1 MKNTQITILGFFL
14 ANLWF
19 APFLCAETTKV
30 AVAANFTDAAR
41 ALSPVFEQTTGH
53 RIKISYG
60 STGKLYSQIENG
72 APFDVFLAADQAR
85 PAKAEKDGLAIA
97 DSRFVYAKGKIVLWS
112 SDKASFSDG
121 ETFLNLKQFKRL
133 ALANPKTAPYGVA
146 ARQVMEKLGIWSDVQ
161 KQLVRGDTIAQA
173 FQFTA
178 TGNADV
184 GFVAG
189 SQHKAWKGDKGA
201 VWEIPETYY
210 EPISQAAVL
219 LNKGADNPAAIAFYE
234 FLKSSQAHEII
245 ESFGYGI

>member
-19 APFLCAETTKV
+19 APLLCAETTKV

-53 RIKISYG
+53 HIKISYG

-72 APFDVFLAADQAR
+72 APFDVFLAADLAR

-112 SDKASFSDG
+112 ADKASFTDG
-121 ETFLNLKQFKRL
+121 ETFLNLKKFKRL

-178 TGNADV
+178 TANADV

-189 SQHKAWKGDKGA
+189 SQYKAWKGDKGA

-234 FLKSSQAHEII
+234 FLKSTQAHEII